1 MTKVLLKDGY
11 TLLEVDISDVRSIF
25 EKLAQLYLHS
35 LVEWFQFD
43 QHEDG
48 RYGDT
53 TEELM
58 AG

>member
-1 MTKVLLKDGY
+1 M
-11 TLLEVDISDVRSIF
+11 DISEVRSIF
-25 EKLAQLYLHS
+25 EKLAQLNLHD
-35 LVEWFQFD
+35 LAEWFRFD

-48 RYGDT
+48 RYGDM